1 MIERRH
7 QKEAVL
13 RARSVAAGTTADRVT
28 VADVTPGGGKSR
40 MAALF
45 AEQLIGNV
53 VDYACWVVP
62 RTSLR
67 QQAESGFLEATG
79 KHLRAAANDPP
90 MVREGAVGYVTTYQ
104 AIAASP
110 DLHRHAFGLGRYL
123 LILDEPHHLADEDA
137 RAWKSA
143 IAPLVA
149 SAAHTLMM
157 TGTIERNDGLKIP
170 FLPYEERDGRSFP
183 VTHISYSM
191 VDALAENAVVRAVF
205 RCGDGWAS
213 YLTDAEEI
221 RGRLSEAPGDDSRLL
236 RAALSQPNYWQQT
249 IDQCLAD
256 WTGYRAS
263 FPGAKALVVCPSQ
276 RAAKAAATYIKETC
290 RVQVALAISDEEDSH
305 RTLRQF
311 RTGKRGD
318 VLVTVGMAYE
328 GLDVPALT
336 HMACLTEYRSEGWLR
351 QCFARVTR
359 VCGADSRDARDQS
372 ARIWVPDDPAMQGV
386 VARYEQEQQ
395 KGLAERERREAAAAV
410 ERKTA
415 LFVPVD
421 AALDRV
427 TVAIGGERLS
437 GEDSARLEMMRAVLD
452 VPEAKLTELMRIA
465 REPVPSSPPAQQ
477 ETLSEQ
483 EAKLRALAQS
493 LAVRVDKER
502 HDCKWGTAN
511 KLVIKRFN
519 KSREAMGVSELRRA
533 VDYLAN
539 MLGGANAVTL

>member
-1 MIERRH
+1 VIERKH
-7 QKEAVL
+7 QDQAVT
-13 RARSVAAGTTADRVT
+13 RARAVVRGEVGDRVT

-45 AEQLIGNV
+45 AQELLGER
-53 VDYACWVVP
+53 VDHVCWVVP

-67 QQAESGFLEATG
+67 QQAEAGFLEATG
-79 KHLRAAANDPP
+79 KHLRAASNDPP

-104 AIAASP
+104 AIAANP
-110 DLHRHAFGLGRYL
+110 ALHHHAFRLGRYL
-123 LILDEPHHLADEDA
+123 LILDEPHHLADEEG
-137 RAWKSA
+137 RAWKTA
-143 IAPLVA
+143 IAPLVER
-149 SAAHTLMM
+149 AAHVLMM
-157 TGTIERNDGLKIP
+157 TGTIERNDNAPIP
-170 FLPYEERDGRSFP
+170 FMPYEERDGRRFA
-183 VTHISYSM
+183 VRHIAYTM
-191 VDALAENAVVRAVF
+191 ADALAENALVRAVF
-205 RCGDGWAS
+205 KCCDGWSS
-213 YLTDAEEI
+213 YITDAAEV
-221 RGRLSEAPGDDSRLL
+221 RGRLSESPGDDSRLL
-236 RAALSQPNYWQQT
+236 RAALSQPNYWQQA
-249 IDQCLAD
+249 IDMCLSD
-256 WTGYRAS
+256 WTTHRAT
-263 FPGAKALVVCPSQ
+263 FPGAKAIVVCPSQ
-276 RAAKAAATYIKETC
+276 RVAKAAAAYIKGTC

-359 VCGADSRDARDQS
+359 VCGADGRHARDQS

-386 VARYEQEQQ
+386 VARFESEQER
-395 KGLAERERREAAAAV
+395 GVAEREKREAAEGA
-410 ERKTA
+410 ERKA
-415 LFVPVD
+415 PMFVPVD
-421 AALDRV
+421 AELDRV
-427 TVAIGGERLS
+427 TIAMGGERLS
-437 GEDSARLEMMRAVLD
+437 DDDSARLERMRSLVD
-452 VPEAKLTELMRIA
+452 VPETMLAELMKIA
-465 REPVPSSPPAQQ
+465 REPAAVRVPTEHPA
-477 ETLSEQ
+477 TLSEQ

-502 HDCKWGTAN
+502 HDCRWGTAN

-539 MLGGANAVTL
+539 LLGSEASL